1 MALLQK
7 LVNNQNQDDLDDD
20 PRGRNMPIH
29 FNQPQLIIADPL
41 NKFNNIGKSSY
52 NFAAIQDELRAVH
65 GRLDLELATFVRAR
79 AHGQQT
85 PEEER
90 QNLEDLIPRILG
102 IEYQHQYPT
111 IQQYTEA
118 QNNEAEESKAS
129 PELAKVKNSP
139 PRTEDKEESK
149 AQPPVTQPT
158 KAPKSKTKKKEANA
172 QKQAGTKQ
180 SQKGGPT
187 AKAGKK

>member
-20 PRGRNMPIH
+20 PRGRSMPIH

-65 GRLDLELATFVRAR
+65 GRLDQELATFVRAR
-79 AHGQQT
+79 AHGSQT

-90 QNLEDLIPRILG
+90 
-102 IEYQHQYPT
+102 
-111 IQQYTEA
+111 
-118 QNNEAEESKAS
+118 
-129 PELAKVKNSP
+129 
-139 PRTEDKEESK
+139 
-149 AQPPVTQPT
+149 
-158 KAPKSKTKKKEANA
+158 
-172 QKQAGTKQ
+172 
-180 SQKGGPT
+180 
-187 AKAGKK
+187 